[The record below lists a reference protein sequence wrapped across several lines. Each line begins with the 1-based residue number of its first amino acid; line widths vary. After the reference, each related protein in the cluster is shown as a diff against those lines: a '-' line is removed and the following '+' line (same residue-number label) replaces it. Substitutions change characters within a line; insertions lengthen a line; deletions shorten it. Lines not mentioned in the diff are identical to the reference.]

1 MAELRVNWR
10 ERDLGTLRA
19 EIQADQGVR
28 RVLARFGVLKFVEN
42 PLMRAGEPLLARIIS
57 YWDPDQE
64 IFVVQ
69 GHRIELTV
77 QDVYFLTGLP
87 PLGIVG
93 DTQPVLPR
101 GRHIMEFVERH
112 CRPGFQVKG
121 TRISIGDLE
130 RLETRAVAAA
140 VLRILGT
147 QAFHHITGG
156 QMMIVESVLSGT
168 YFGWAQMMLVSLK
181 RQLSLCRRQVN
192 HDCSYGTLLCAFF
205 FEKIPTLRPRVHL
218 PDGGPREPRMRRWGR
233 LLCKGGGGAV
243 GRTFR
248 PEFFAHWD
256 QMPLYIDDYPYSG
269 MSYCGDP
276 DLPLPPGRVWGPD
289 GK

>member
-1 MAELRVNWR
+1 MADIRVNWR
-10 ERDLGTLRA
+10 ERDPGTLRV
-19 EIQADQGVR
+19 EIQADQGVHH
-28 RVLARFGVLKFVEN
+28 VLARFGVLKFLEN

-57 YWDPDQE
+57 YLDPEHE

-77 QDVYFLTGLP
+77 QDVYFLTGLL
-87 PLGIVG
+87 PLGMVG
-93 DTQPVLPR
+93 NMQPVLPR
-101 GRHIMEFVERH
+101 GRNIMEFVERH
-112 CRPGFQVKG
+112 CRPGLRVKG
-121 TRISIGDLE
+121 TRIPIGDLE

-140 VLRILGT
+140 MLRILGS

-168 YFGWAQMMLVSLK
+168 YYGWAQMMLVSLK
-181 RQLSLCRRQVN
+181 RQLSLCKRQVN
-192 HDCSYGTLLCAFF
+192 HDCSFGTLLCSLF
-205 FEKIPTLRPRVHL
+205 FEKILTLRPHIQL
-218 PDGGPREPRMRRWGR
+218 LDGGPREPRMCRWGW
-233 LLCKGGGGAV
+233 LLCRGGGGVV
-243 GRTFR
+243 GRVFQ
-248 PEFFAHWD
+248 PEFFSHWD

-276 DLPLPPGRVWGPD
+276 DLPLLPGRVLGPD